1 METPGFLPAWSLP
14 QPQPTPSMEAQSQL
28 EGSMLT
34 PSPPAPRQA
43 LCRLWGQEDSC
54 RCAQPGQLPRTTS
67 HTARRTFGDRRLKVA
82 VLTTSAGSSGQRR
95 GSRSRT
101 TPGFPLARCPL
112 SSWAVAAGPSGAG
125 DAELLPRLRGHIPT
139 QAQSWFPA
147 VSAQQWRSGCPA
159 SVERALS
166 IYFCSFSFQDEIK
179 LQRAKNKPFFKAMH
193 QRIP

>member
-54 RCAQPGQLPRTTS
+54 RCAQPGQLPGTTS
-67 HTARRTFGDRRLKVA
+67 HTARRTFGDRCLKVA

-95 GSRSRT
+95 GSRSREASGEQDNARVSLGAVSPLLVGCGSGSVWSWGCRAAPPASGGHPH
-101 TPGFPLARCPL
+101 PGAELV
-112 SSWAVAAGPSGAG
+112 SSSVSSAVAQRLPSLGG
-125 DAELLPRLRGHIPT
+125 EGSFHLLL
-139 QAQSWFPA
+139 
-147 VSAQQWRSGCPA
+147 
-159 SVERALS
+159 
-166 IYFCSFSFQDEIK
+166 
-179 LQRAKNKPFFKAMH
+179 
-193 QRIP
+193 